1 MTLDL
6 LSHSGPQETIRFLV
20 YIEVSKL
27 KRLLYVEKASFC
39 YRLMQEVKNV
49 FKPCSFLTSC

>member
-6 LSHSGPQETIRFLV
+6 LSHSDPQETIRFLV

-27 KRLLYVEKASFC
+27 KCLFYTGKASSV
-39 YRLMQEVKNV
+39 LLLLNA
-49 FKPCSFLTSC
+49 SS